1 MGPSGCGKSS
11 LLHLLGGLERLAAGE
26 VWLAGRR
33 IDQLGERSLAA
44 LRRDGVGFVFQAFH
58 LMDELTAVE
67 NVELPALL
75 AGSSARSARRRARG
89 LLEQIGLADRAGYQP
104 AALSG
109 GQRQRVAIARALANE
124 PLVVLADE
132 PTGNL
137 DSTATLDVLRLF
149 DSLREA
155 GQTLVVVTHGPVR
168 QRIGMNALGNC
179 LGGGNRANVTI
190 GRAVRLVMM
199 NIGGSRP
206 PDSDVAIHGQPGKI
220 SMCFAEDEEGTPWEP
235 LSVER
240 GFAPSQSTVTVAA
253 VTGTQN
259 VLTGVHD
266 PDAMLTLIADSIC
279 TMGSNTVLL
288 GGRAGQ
294 GGLGGGPVVSFSR
307 GLARLLDRDGLT
319 KKDVK
324 ARIFERAKKPA
335 SLMPM
340 TLNPVRIEQVI
351 RVDGEVHA
359 LRDPD
364 QVVLV
369 VAGYDSPNHTCLM
382 PNYCVNGVV
391 TRAVAE

>member
-1 MGPSGCGKSS
+1 MTEQLVARVPIAEAPADPEAFFEFAERRIWGDGLPLVPPTPDRVKSF
-11 LLHLLGGLERLAAGE
+11 LAA
-26 VWLAGRR
+26 AGRAPHEVVGVLDPR
-33 IDQLGERSLAA
+33 GGAA
-44 LRRDGVGFVFQAFH
+44 TVEYIAINAVMAGCRPEYLPVVIA
-58 LMDELTAVE
+58 AVE
-67 NVELPALL
+67 AITDPVFDLHSVQVDVN
-75 AGSSARSARRRARG
+75 
-89 LLEQIGLADRAGYQP
+89 
-104 AALSG
+104 AA
-109 GQRQRVAIARALANE
+109 
-124 PLVVLADE
+124 
-132 PTGNL
+132 T
-137 DSTATLDVLRLF
+137 
-149 DSLREA
+149 
-155 GQTLVVVTHGPVR
+155 VVVVVNGPVR

-266 PDAMLTLIADSIC
+266 PDAMLTLIADGIC

-319 KKDVK
+319 KQDVK
-324 ARIFERAKKPA
+324 ARIFERARKPA